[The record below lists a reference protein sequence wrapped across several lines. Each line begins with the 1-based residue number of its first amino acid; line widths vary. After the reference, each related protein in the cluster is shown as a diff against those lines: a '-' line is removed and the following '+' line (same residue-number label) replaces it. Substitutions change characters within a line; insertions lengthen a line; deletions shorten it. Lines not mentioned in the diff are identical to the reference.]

1 MRLPLSS
8 HRAHFFACGVIAAML
23 AGCITARQP
32 QPAEQHNHAAVAAL
46 GPGFTSQT
54 VHVNG
59 TTIHYVRGG
68 SGPEVLLLHGF
79 PQDWYEWHHIMPRLS
94 KRFTVVAAD
103 LRGIGGSEPTQDGY
117 EAPDA
122 RPREA
127 PASPA

>member
-8 HRAHFFACGVIAAML
+8 HRAHFFAFVVIAAMI

-68 SGPEVLLLHGF
+68 PARQSYCCMASRRTGTSG
-79 PQDWYEWHHIMPRLS
+79 I
-94 KRFTVVAAD
+94 
-103 LRGIGGSEPTQDGY
+103 I
-117 EAPDA
+117 
-122 RPREA
+122 
-127 PASPA
+127 